1 MKKWTYLVAACML
14 AGATPVITG
23 CVDTDEPAGIEQLRG
38 AKAELLK
45 AQAQVEL
52 TRIEYVKAQAQYE
65 LARANK
71 MQAEADWYTAQA
83 EWQNA
88 KNEQDKLMWAEDLRE
103 KKAAVDA
110 AIAESN
116 AAKASQELAY
126 INSMKAIAIAKASLT
141 KEEYK
146 KLWLQTKAIAVA
158 QAEYDLLNGELADA
172 EYNLSAAMNWLTDS
186 QDNHEWQSQLEHEVR
201 VAQYKYEAAV
211 DTWEK
216 AKANADLT
224 NTDIPAL
231 QARVDDLD
239 AYQDSVKKAG
249 DELELEEAEWR
260 AQYVED
266 QKIAENELVEAKNKE
281 VELEA
286 FSLTVDMSALN
297 ISENPT
303 YDYEAV
309 SESYTDYY
317 DENAAD
323 DEWLKG
329 NSEIAAY
336 VTGLEDDIEELNAL
350 RLDENGIA
358 WTTVSVNNAKAKKE
372 DLQKKFET
380 ENDAWEAAIKALNEG
395 KGVKA
400 DELVEYHKLDSLLTV
415 YNAAV
420 TAYDAAVT
428 VETTATGALTQ
439 AGITIGDATEDNIES
454 WQEIVDDENSTKAE
468 SEAAQKKIDAAK
480 AYREAVEGKN
490 EAKDA
495 LVGTSATATA
505 EATNKGAYQL
515 AKEAFDTFVENI
527 LRNAKGS
534 EKRWDVVKD
543 AYGNPD
549 NSAWAP
555 KAITAE
561 QLAEV
566 TAVTEENVRDIIEAE
581 SEELFGESFG
591 SRLVTVTLDEL
602 KAQVKKD
609 IEELKPGT
617 LISPVADVIEWD
629 YSISKE
635 DVTDYQIE
643 YFFLGGFKYTD
654 PSSSEE
660 KETTYGMIG
669 NILQAASNET
679 RGNAFVSGNAK
690 AVDDAIACLQGY
702 LDKAIGAEGLLTL
715 NNAAVAEKQ
724 DARDKL
730 EADIDA
736 EFEKTELAQEISR
749 NEALK
754 NMYEDLISKLVDTIE
769 SFLVMHTDDSQFT
782 DSDIMT
788 DHDWAALQDA
798 LDMLVNIA
806 YDDMERAED
815 ALLRAQKN
823 QEEFLNEPQAYV
835 DECTQIRDEAQQA
848 FDEASAKLQ
857 EALQDLQDA
866 IDEILASVQGL

>member
-172 EYNLSAAMNWLTDS
+172 ENDLSAAMNWLTDS
-186 QDNHEWQSQLEHEVR
+186 QDNHEWQSQLEHAVR

-239 AYQDSVKKAG
+239 AYQDSVEKAG
-249 DELELEEAEWR
+249 DELALEKAEWY
-260 AQYVED
+260 AQYEED
-266 QKIAENELVEAKNKE
+266 QKIAENELEEAKNKE

-303 YDYEAV
+303 YEYEAV

-323 DEWLKG
+323 DEWLKS
-329 NSEIAAY
+329 NSDIAAY
-336 VTGLEDDIEELNAL
+336 VTGLENDIEELNAL

-358 WTTVSVNNAKAKKE
+358 WTTVSVNNAKAEKE
-372 DLQKKFET
+372 KLQKNFET

-420 TAYDAAVT
+420 TAYNAAVT
-428 VETTATGALTQ
+428 VETTATGVLTQ
-439 AGITIGDATEDNIES
+439 AGITISEATEDNIES

-468 SEAAQKKIDAAK
+468 SEAAQKKIDAAN
-480 AYREAVEGKN
+480 AYLEAVEGKN

-495 LVGTSATATA
+495 LVGTPATATA
-505 EATNKGAYQL
+505 EATKGAYQL
-515 AKEAFDTFVENI
+515 AKDAFDTFVESI
-527 LRNAKGS
+527 LRNADGS
-534 EKRWDVVKD
+534 EDRWVVVEN
-543 AYGNPD
+543 AYGDPD
-549 NSAWAP
+549 GSAWAP
-555 KAITAE
+555 KTITAE

-581 SEELFGESFG
+581 SEKLFGESFG

-609 IEELKPGT
+609 IEELELGT
-617 LISPVADVIEWD
+617 EISPVADVIEWD

-654 PSSSEE
+654 PSSSVEE
-660 KETTYGMIG
+660 ETTYGKIG

-724 DARDKL
+724 DAYDKL
-730 EADIDA
+730 VADIDA
-736 EFEKTELAQEISR
+736 EFEKTELGQEISR
-749 NEALK
+749 NKALQT
-754 NMYEDLISKLVDTIE
+754 MYENLISKLVDTIE
-769 SFLVMHTDDSQFT
+769 SFLEMHTDDSQFT
-782 DSDIMT
+782 DSDIMH

-835 DECTQIRDEAQQA
+835 EECTQIRDEAQQA